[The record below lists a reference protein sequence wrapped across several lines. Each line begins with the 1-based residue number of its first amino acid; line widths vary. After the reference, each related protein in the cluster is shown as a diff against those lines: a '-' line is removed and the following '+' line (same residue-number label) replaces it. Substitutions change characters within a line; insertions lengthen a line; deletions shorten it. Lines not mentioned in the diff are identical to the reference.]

1 MSFSTKTFVLINKNS
16 ILDNLT
22 NFLETSLNLNES
34 DKNYIQNIGTT

>member
-1 MSFSTKTFVLINKNS
+1 MSFSTKTFVLINKIS

-22 NFLETSLNLNES
+22 NFLETSPNVNES